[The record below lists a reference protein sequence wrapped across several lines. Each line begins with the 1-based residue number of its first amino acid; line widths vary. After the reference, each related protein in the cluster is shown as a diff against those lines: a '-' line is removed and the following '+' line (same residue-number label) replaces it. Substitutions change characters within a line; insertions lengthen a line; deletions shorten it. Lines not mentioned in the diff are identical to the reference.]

1 MRPSRLFSLS
11 VASPS
16 SHPTLPHS
24 LLGLSSPSKNIR
36 GVLTLPRGYSLIRS
50 SQWSHSRYY
59 LPPCSTSRVFMHP
72 YFTLLPEDPAR
83 PFRVPEVHCVPLAEG
98 LLLLC

>member
-1 MRPSRLFSLS
+1 MRPSRLCSLS

-36 GVLTLPRGYSLIRS
+36 GVLALPRGYSLSRS
-50 SQWSHSRYY
+50 SQWSRSRCYH
-59 LPPCSTSRVFMHP
+59 PSCSTNRVFIHP
-72 YFTLLPEDPAR
+72 YFTRLPEDPAR
-83 PFRVPEVHCVPLAEG
+83 SLRVPEVHCVPLTEG
-98 LLLLC
+98 LLLPC